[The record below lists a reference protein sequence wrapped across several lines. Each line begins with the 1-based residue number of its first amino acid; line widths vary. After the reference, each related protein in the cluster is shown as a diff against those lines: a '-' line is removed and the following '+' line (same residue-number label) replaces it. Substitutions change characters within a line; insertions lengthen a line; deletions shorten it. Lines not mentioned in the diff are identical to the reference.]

1 MEIVV
6 LLPAVLVFLY
16 AFYKLVKDD
25 YVFIRKGISL
35 EQAFDLAFISL
46 WVSLIVSRLAFLLF
60 NFQPGKNIFLQFF
73 SLKDPG
79 LSLIGSVIGG
89 TAALL
94 VLGRYKKIPLG
105 RIGDFFSLSFLF
117 ALPVGYLG
125 SALLAP
131 RNELLYAL
139 LNVVLY
145 FLLMMFF
152 VQFLKPKLMSRA
164 LKEGTLSILFL
175 VFFSLISLVVALIP
189 SLKNLQAFL
198 FNPST
203 IVTAVVLVISIFF
216 YFKEERPFSPH
227 RRVLR

>member
-1 MEIVV
+1 MEILI
-6 LLPAVLVFLY
+6 LLPAVFVFLY
-16 AFYKLVKDD
+16 ALYKLVKDD
-25 YVFIRKGISL
+25 YVFIRKGITL
-35 EQAFDLAFISL
+35 EQAFDFAFISL
-46 WVSLIVSRLAFLLF
+46 WVSLIVSRLTFLLLHY
-60 NFQPGKNIFLQFF
+60 QSGKNIFLQFF

-79 LSLIGSVIGG
+79 LSLVGSVIGG
-89 TAALL
+89 TVALL
-94 VLGRYKKIPLG
+94 VLGKYKKIPLG

-117 ALPVGYLG
+117 ALPVGYLC
-125 SALLAP
+125 SALFVP

-152 VQFLKPKLMSRA
+152 VQFLKPKLMSRS

-175 VFFSLISLVVALIP
+175 IFFSIISLVVAFLP
-189 SLKNLQAFL
+189 SLNNINAFL
-198 FNPST
+198 LNPSSLL
-203 IVTAVVLVISIFF
+203 TALLLLVSTFF